1 MSESCVNFG
10 IHGDAL
16 IGVGD
21 IPVIFGTPVE
31 HQALYCVYI
40 TMI

>member
-1 MSESCVNFG
+1 VNYVNFG

-31 HQALYCVYI
+31 HQAL
-40 TMI
+40 